1 VSASGTG
8 KGTEIGIG
16 IGIAIETDA
25 AKEKKTKKE
34 TETETAT
41 VNATEIASGP
51 GATTPNPQWTATTKP
66 RKQNEAAATTPDPSQ
81 AATKATPEKHER
93 TPPPLHQNHPN
104 PKKTPILLNARPATA
119 NACSRNSSG
128 AKQCRQTVTAENR
141 VVAATVARNEVEGG

>member
-8 KGTEIGIG
+8 KGIEIGIG
-16 IGIAIETDA
+16 IGIGIETDA

-34 TETETAT
+34 TETAT

-51 GATTPNPQWTATTKP
+51 GVTAPNPQSTATTKP
-66 RKQNEAAATTPDPSQ
+66 RKQNEAVATKSDPSQ
-81 AATKATPEKHER
+81 AATEATPEKHER
-93 TPPPLHQNHPN
+93 NPPPLHQNHPN
-104 PKKTPILLNARPATA
+104 PKKTPILLSARHATA

-141 VVAATVARNEVEGG
+141 IVATTVARNGVEGG